1 MVAVTNAEKVILDR
15 VDNNFNIDESL
26 LKSLPEEDRKEYEA
40 TRQANEL
47 REQIGKIPGLCILI
61 DEVRHASDDQKL
73 RKVVN
78 KWMEQSNFNS
88 VLGFSGT
95 PNMDPASRIKI
106 TDELS
111 VKCTQYANVVT
122 YYPLISGIGNF
133 LKIPTVRHANLD
145 STEIISRGLREFLIN
160 TPILP
165 ILTAHRPRLR
175 FMRLRSRIL
184 KRIFTRLHVP
194 YAQI

>member
-1 MVAVTNAEKVILDR
+1 MHTANPNLIGLVAVTNAEKVILDR

-88 VLGFSGT
+88 VLGFSE
-95 PNMDPASRIKI
+95 PQIWIRHH
-106 TDELS
+106 ELRLLMS
-111 VKCTQYANVVT
+111 CRSNV
-122 YYPLISGIGNF
+122 LS
-133 LKIPTVRHANLD
+133 
-145 STEIISRGLREFLIN
+145 
-160 TPILP
+160 
-165 ILTAHRPRLR
+165 
-175 FMRLRSRIL
+175 MRM
-184 KRIFTRLHVP
+184 
-194 YAQI
+194 